1 MVLGK
6 FVFSAWLFCSCVLF
20 FVRDSLMVAWPDYV
34 RSATEARRGMV
45 RYLSN
50 YFGCPC
56 VHRVRRLGF
65 VCMWAQDPG
74 TQAAH
79 RSRGLTCAGKRGM
92 FRVPGGHPWTSC
104 LTRSWRRLLHILHHT
119 AKPSHRPERRR
130 SPNTIRRKRKRC
142 LLNSCTRSFRAF
154 LILPTSLRW
163 RPRLSVKSPSYG
175 TAT

>member
-1 MVLGK
+1 MHG
-6 FVFSAWLFCSCVLF
+6 C
-20 FVRDSLMVAWPDYV
+20 FVRVCCFSCLIRVWLRGKITFGY
-34 RSATEARRGMV
+34 ATEARRGMV

-79 RSRGLTCAGKRGM
+79 RSRGLTCTGKRGM